1 MITVRFRLD
10 VSPACSIGPGKISL
24 LQGIERSGSLR
35 RAARELGMSY
45 RRAWLLVDGL
55 NRSFTEPVTKASV
68 GGKGGGGVQLTAL
81 GTDLV
86 RRYGALAKRFDQ
98 LARKEFE
105 SVAEGS
111 VRQTAPPAKVQRRR
125 IARSTAPA
133 TKAE

>member
-35 RAARELGMSY
+35 RAAKELGMSY

-55 NRSFTEPVTKASV
+55 NRSFIEPVTRASV

-98 LARKEFE
+98 LARKEFD

-111 VRQTAPPAKVQRRR
+111 ARQTPPPAKLQRRR
-125 IARSTAPA
+125 ITRGAPPA
-133 TKAE
+133 PKAE